1 MDSHRDPLER
11 MFERMRRQFE
21 ETYLPRSGE
30 EGAGVSAMSVDV
42 ADRGDAFEVTADAP
56 GFEKEDID
64 LRVSDNTLH
73 VSARR
78 EEEREESDES
88 YIRQERRGQSFSRS
102 IRLPEPVRSDEA
114 SARYANGVLTVTLPK
129 ADPSARGES
138 IDIE

>member
-1 MDSHRDPLER
+1 MDSRSDPIER

-21 ETYLPRSGE
+21 ESYLPSGDR
-30 EGAGVSAMSVDV
+30 GAGVSAMSVDV
-42 ADRGDAFEVTADAP
+42 ADRGDEFEVTADAP
-56 GFEKEDID
+56 GFEKSDIE

-78 EEEREESDES
+78 EEERHEGDES
-88 YIRQERRGQSFSRS
+88 YIRQERHGRSFSRS
-102 IRLPEPVRSDEA
+102 IRLPEPVRSQDA

-138 IDIE
+138 IEIE